1 MVSTY
6 VDITSSR
13 YPIELWNVNDALL
26 KNLPRTNNH
35 VEGYNG
41 RLGSLFPVR
50 PHLFRFIECLR
61 DDPCRENRRDFG
73 DFEKNRR
80 KVPINHI

>member
-6 VDITSSR
+6 VDITASR

-50 PHLFRFIECLR
+50 PHLYRLIERLR
-61 DDPCRENRRDFG
+61 DEQVYQHLLA
-73 DFEKNRR
+73 EQATVHTK
-80 KVPINHI
+80 K